1 MKYVLSVV
9 FNREETVVLM
19 CMHSVLNAMVFV
31 GSKVEQYELEMS
43 ASYRELEEEAGIT
56 NEDIELHFV
65 RRDEVNSVLL
75 GKFSLYV
82 TTGRLLRDVDLV
94 AEKNQLFWISVD
106 NTSVF
111 LNAYGYVSCY
121 MYLKESWSLLHRGAV

>member
-19 CMHSVLNAMVFV
+19 CMHSVLNAMDFV
-31 GSKVEQYELEMS
+31 CGKVEQYELEMS
-43 ASYRELEEEAGIT
+43 ASYRELEEETGIT

-65 RRDEVNSVLL
+65 GRDEVNSVLL

-82 TTGRLLRDVDLV
+82 TTGRLMRDVDLV
-94 AEKNQLFWISVD
+94 AEKNQLFWIPVD
-106 NTSVF
+106 NPSVF
-111 LNAYGYVSCY
+111 LNAYGYGSCY
-121 MYLKESWSLLHRGAV
+121 MYLKESWSLLHRGAI